1 MFGRRRVVRI
11 AAVAVLAG
19 FAASDADAATVAVD
33 VGMKTLVPNGTT
45 AEPTLGLRVGH
56 ELDLKIARFVPEVG
70 IVGIPETSFFGGI
83 AGGRFSFLRLI
94 EPGVYAHLGYGGIVG
109 ETGGKD
115 FVFAHVSADVEAEE
129 DSLRVP
135 PLLQPGAHNAA
146 NATDD
151 NVSVIDTATNTAID
165 VIPAGSLPIAVAV
178 SVIAEQP
185 RRTPSAIAAQ
195 VIAVPKPRPRYAG
208 TVTTP
213 LISPTAP

>member
-1 MFGRRRVVRI
+1 MYGRRRVVRI

-56 ELDLKIARFVPEVG
+56 ELDLKVARFVPEVG

-109 ETGGKD
+109 ETGGLTYD
-115 FVFAHVSADVEAEE
+115 GGLQVDLVVPHVRVGVHMGAELDGSGSGSSDPFFV
-129 DSLRVP
+129 
-135 PLLQPGAHNAA
+135 
-146 NATDD
+146 
-151 NVSVIDTATNTAID
+151 
-165 VIPAGSLPIAVAV
+165 AGLHTGV
-178 SVIAEQP
+178 
-185 RRTPSAIAAQ
+185 
-195 VIAVPKPRPRYAG
+195 KF
-208 TVTTP
+208 
-213 LISPTAP
+213 